1 MENELQ
7 DRYNPKS
14 IWAYM
19 WFSRKRYVRCPKCG
33 AVVSKE
39 EKICPKC
46 GFKIHE
52 IKINEKLPSYLQIL
66 AGKIAFITCIIGLII
81 SLVAN
86 LTINLQKFIDPLLG
100 FNWIAFVIF
109 VFGEAFVIS
118 TILFFFVFGILIVL
132 GIVGAQW
139 EKYKKKHQKS

>member
-1 MENELQ
+1 MEDELQ
-7 DRYNPKS
+7 DPNNPKS

-19 WFSRKRYVRCPKCG
+19 WFSRKRYVHCPKCG

-52 IKINEKLPSYLQIL
+52 TKIDEKPPSDLQIL
-66 AGKIAFITCIIGLII
+66 AGKIAFITYTIGLII

-109 VFGEAFVIS
+109 VFGEAFVIG
-118 TILFFFVFGILIVL
+118 TILFFIIFGTLIIL
-132 GIVGAQW
+132 GIVRAQW
-139 EKYKKKHQKS
+139 EKHKKAR